1 MKFIYINFLL
11 FFNLLISANTIESI
25 NDFFKNNLEFV
36 QTSFNTINNSFDK
49 SYGNFSRDLNNNIKI
64 EINSPFKE
72 IYFINE
78 DGIEIHDLEFN
89 QKRFIKNQDI
99 PNNILKFIKNGFK
112 NESLDFVQ
120 IDDNKFKITEFENNY
135 NFEFLSNDTPDH
147 HHLICIRCGR
157 TEEFENDE
165 VLEAG
170 KVAAKVNGFKL
181 IESSLNVRAICPNCM

>member
-1 MKFIYINFLL
+1 MRKINRIPNIIENIKNSP
-11 FFNLLISANTIESI
+11 FFR
-25 NDFFKNNLEFV
+25 FKNNLEFV

-99 PNNILKFIKNGFK
+99 PNNILKFLLI
-112 NESLDFVQ
+112 
-120 IDDNKFKITEFENNY
+120 
-135 NFEFLSNDTPDH
+135 FLY
-147 HHLICIRCGR
+147 L
-157 TEEFENDE
+157 
-165 VLEAG
+165 
-170 KVAAKVNGFKL
+170 
-181 IESSLNVRAICPNCM
+181 

>member
-1 MKFIYINFLL
+1 M
-11 FFNLLISANTIESI
+11 LISANTIESI

-49 SYGNFSRDLNNNIKI
+49 SYGNFYRDLNNNIKI

-99 PNNILKFIKNGFK
+99 PNNILKFI
-112 NESLDFVQ
+112 
-120 IDDNKFKITEFENNY
+120 
-135 NFEFLSNDTPDH
+135 
-147 HHLICIRCGR
+147 
-157 TEEFENDE
+157 
-165 VLEAG
+165 
-170 KVAAKVNGFKL
+170 
-181 IESSLNVRAICPNCM
+181 

>member
-11 FFNLLISANTIESI
+11 FFNLLISANTIESL

-99 PNNILKFIKNGFK
+99 SNNILKFIKNGF
-112 NESLDFVQ
+112 NDEALNLEQVNN
-120 IDDNKFKITEFENNY
+120 NKFKITEFEKNY
-135 NFEFLSNDTPDH
+135 YFEFLSSDTLQIKYKDNMDLDNLINFSIQND
-147 HHLICIRCGR
+147 
-157 TEEFENDE
+157 
-165 VLEAG
+165 
-170 KVAAKVNGFKL
+170 
-181 IESSLNVRAICPNCM
+181 

>member
-1 MKFIYINFLL
+1 
-11 FFNLLISANTIESI
+11 LLISANTIESL

-36 QTSFNTINNSFDK
+36 QTSFNNINNSFDK

-89 QKRFIKNQDI
+89 QKRFINNQDI

-112 NESLDFVQ
+112 NESLDFEQ

-135 NFEFLSNDTPDH
+135 HFEFLSNDTLQIKYKDNMNLDN
-147 HHLICIRCGR
+147 LIN
-157 TEEFENDE
+157 FSKQND
-165 VLEAG
+165 
-170 KVAAKVNGFKL
+170 K
-181 IESSLNVRAICPNCM
+181 

>member
-11 FFNLLISANTIESI
+11 FFNLLVLANTVESL
-25 NDFFKNNLEFV
+25 DEFFKNNLEFV

-89 QKRFIKNQDI
+89 QKKFIKNQDI
-99 PNNILKFIKNGFK
+99 PNNILKFIKNGFR
-112 NESLDFVQ
+112 NESLDFEQ
-120 IDDNKFKITEFENNY
+120 IDDSKFKITEFEKNY
-135 NFEFLSNDTPDH
+135 YFEFISNDTLQIKYKDNMNLDN
-147 HHLICIRCGR
+147 LIN
-157 TEEFENDE
+157 FSKQND
-165 VLEAG
+165 
-170 KVAAKVNGFKL
+170 K
-181 IESSLNVRAICPNCM
+181 

>member
-1 MKFIYINFLL
+1 MDQEKYWYRKEIKLKFIYINFLL
-11 FFNLLISANTIESI
+11 FFNLFISANSIESL
-25 NDFFKNNLEFV
+25 NEFFKNNLEFV

-99 PNNILKFIKNGFK
+99 SNNILKFIKNGF
-112 NESLDFVQ
+112 NDESLRIEQV
-120 IDDNKFKITEFENNY
+120 DDNKFEITEFEKNY
-135 NFEFLSNDTPDH
+135 YFEFISNDTLQIKYKDNMNLDN
-147 HHLICIRCGR
+147 LINISKQ
-157 TEEFENDE
+157 ND
-165 VLEAG
+165 
-170 KVAAKVNGFKL
+170 K
-181 IESSLNVRAICPNCM
+181 

>member
-1 MKFIYINFLL
+1 MGQEKYQCPKEIKLKFIYINFLL
-11 FFNLLISANTIESI
+11 FFNLLISANTIESL
-25 NDFFKNNLEFV
+25 NEFFKNNLEFV

-112 NESLDFVQ
+112 NESLDIEQ
-120 IDDNKFKITEFENNY
+120 IDENKFKITEFENNY
-135 NFEFLSNDTPDH
+135 YFEFLSNDTLQIKYKDNMNLDN
-147 HHLICIRCGR
+147 LIN
-157 TEEFENDE
+157 FSKQND
-165 VLEAG
+165 
-170 KVAAKVNGFKL
+170 K
-181 IESSLNVRAICPNCM
+181 

>member
-11 FFNLLISANTIESI
+11 FFNLLFSANTIESL
-25 NDFFKNNLEFV
+25 NEFFKNNLEFV
-36 QTSFNTINNSFDK
+36 QTSFNTMNNSFDK

-112 NESLDFVQ
+112 NESLNFEQ

-135 NFEFLSNDTPDH
+135 YFEFLSNDTLQIKYKDNMNLDN
-147 HHLICIRCGR
+147 LIN
-157 TEEFENDE
+157 FS
-165 VLEAG
+165 
-170 KVAAKVNGFKL
+170 KQK
-181 IESSLNVRAICPNCM
+181 

>member
-1 MKFIYINFLL
+1 MGQEKYQSPKEIKLKFIYINFLL
-11 FFNLLISANTIESI
+11 FFSLLITANTIESL

-89 QKRFIKNQDI
+89 QKRFINNQDI

-112 NESLDFVQ
+112 NESLDFEQ
-120 IDDNKFKITEFENNY
+120 IDDNKFKITEFEKNY
-135 NFEFLSNDTPDH
+135 YFEFISNDTLQIKYKDNMNLDN
-147 HHLICIRCGR
+147 LIN
-157 TEEFENDE
+157 FSKQND
-165 VLEAG
+165 
-170 KVAAKVNGFKL
+170 K
-181 IESSLNVRAICPNCM
+181 

>member
-1 MKFIYINFLL
+1 M
-11 FFNLLISANTIESI
+11 LISANTIESL
-25 NDFFKNNLEFV
+25 NEFFKNNLEFV

-99 PNNILKFIKNGFK
+99 PNNILKFIKNGFDD
-112 NESLDFVQ
+112 ESLNLEQ
-120 IDDNKFKITEFENNY
+120 IGDSKFKITELEKNY
-135 NFEFLSNDTPDH
+135 YFEFISNDTLQVKYKDNMNLDN
-147 HHLICIRCGR
+147 LIN
-157 TEEFENDE
+157 FSKQSD
-165 VLEAG
+165 
-170 KVAAKVNGFKL
+170 K
-181 IESSLNVRAICPNCM
+181 